1 MKTLTVKKLLI
12 PAVITTLVVGCAELQ
27 KPQSLLDAQQ
37 AYKVAASNPSIQK
50 YATDELTK
58 ANETLLNA
66 AVSESLDDMTSLA
79 YIGNAQVETAVNIA
93 EAEQSR
99 QNSVDLM
106 AKKEQLIND
115 SLNLKKDAT
124 RNQLDVA
131 ENKLLA
137 MKLSEAER
145 DILLAFGD
153 IEFVTGTANLVP
165 GANKGIDLLAAYMEK
180 YPSKKVTLEG
190 HTDNTGSTK
199 LNKELSQKRADF
211 IRSVLISKGVA
222 ASRIT
227 AIGYGESQ
235 PIASN
240 SSPAGRQKN
249 RRIDI
254 RFN

>member
-12 PAVITTLVVGCAELQ
+12 PVVITTLVAGCAELQ
-27 KPQSLLDAQQ
+27 KPKSLLDAQQ
-37 AYKVAASNPSIQK
+37 AYKSAASNPAIQK

-66 AVSESLDDMTSLA
+66 VASESLDDMTSLA
-79 YIGNAQVETAVNIA
+79 YIGNAQVETAVSIA
-93 EAEQSR
+93 AAEQSR

-124 RNQLDVA
+124 QNQLDVA
-131 ENKLLA
+131 ENKVLA
-137 MKLSEAER
+137 MQLSEAER
-145 DILLAFGD
+145 EILRAFGD
-153 IEFVTGTANLVP
+153 IEFVTGTADLVP
-165 GANKGIDLLAAYMEK
+165 GATRGIDLLATYMEK

-190 HTDNTGSTK
+190 HTDSTGSTK
-199 LNKELSQKRADF
+199 LNNELSQKRADF
-211 IRSVLISKGVA
+211 IRNVLISKGVA
-222 ASRIT
+222 ANRIT
-227 AIGYGESQ
+227 AIGYGQSQ

-240 SSPAGRQKN
+240 SSQAGRQKN

-254 RFN
+254 KFN